1 MPGYGTEKEGSKKTL
16 RHQGIQKA
24 ISNKKEKSTFFQFL
38 APDGDMLSGLADKYS
53 QNSILNINKS
63 LTDHPN
69 SFNYIEVEC
78 DLFENIVEKT
88 NIDFLSLD
96 TEGNELE
103 ILETINFNKY
113 NISIISVENNE
124 YNDRFINFFSNK
136 NYILVAKLGCDEV
149 YKKQQI

>member
-1 MPGYGTEKEGSKKTL
+1 
-16 RHQGIQKA
+16 
-24 ISNKKEKSTFFQFL
+24 
-38 APDGDMLSGLADKYS
+38 MLSGLADKYS

-136 NYILVAKLGCDEV
+136 IGIVTINICKNNIYS
-149 YKKQQI
+149 